1 MAIPRYTGPFGVR
14 QAERLLWR
22 AGFGPRPGE
31 AAALAEQGLTAAVRS
46 LTRPPAA
53 RLEGP
58 APRTDDG
65 YPLAPGDAWGHDH
78 LWWLDR
84 MVRSNQQLV
93 ERMTLVWHD
102 WFATADA
109 PTNLLLDQNR
119 LFRRHA
125 LGRFDELLL
134 DVTVDPAMLLFLSG
148 TSNSK
153 WSPNENYAR
162 ELMELFTLGAGQGY
176 TETDVREQARA
187 LTGWRND
194 WTDAGP
200 VNFRFDARY
209 HDTGTKTIFGRTG
222 AFDWRDSC
230 RLCLEHPR
238 HPAYL
243 VEKLWSAFVPTPPPA
258 PTHSELERLYLDSGY
273 AVTPLLEAI
282 LMHPD
287 LYQGPRMTKPP
298 VVYIAGMLRAL
309 RRGIDTESWSWI
321 ADRCGQLL
329 FWPPNVA
336 GWDEERWLDT
346 ATWRGRWLAAAYAVR
361 PREIDPDGYSS
372 TERADAALRKAL
384 RFWGSPTLTRKTR
397 GELLAFAEE
406 CERLADDSWEQD
418 DYRGLRQNALR
429 MLMATS
435 PDLQTC

>member
-1 MAIPRYTGPFGVR
+1 VAVPRYTGTFGVR

-22 AGFGPRPGE
+22 AGFGPRRGE
-31 AAALAEQGLTAAVRS
+31 AAALAELGLGAAVRS

-53 RLEGP
+53 QLEGP
-58 APRTDDG
+58 APTDDDG
-65 YPLAPGDAWGHDH
+65 LPLAPGDAWGHDH

-93 ERMTLVWHD
+93 ERMTLAWHD

-125 LGRFDELLL
+125 LGSFKDLLL
-134 DVTVDPAMLLFLSG
+134 DVTIDPAMLLFLSG

-176 TETDVREQARA
+176 TEDDVREQARA

-194 WTDAGP
+194 WIDAGP
-200 VNFRFDARY
+200 VNFRFDRNY
-209 HDTGTKTIFGRTG
+209 HDTGTKTVFGRSG
-222 AFDWRDSC
+222 AWNWQDAC

-238 HPAYL
+238 HPEY
-243 VEKLWSAFVPTPPPA
+243 VVGKLWSYFIPTPPPSGTRA
-258 PTHSELERLYLDSGY
+258 ELEQLYLDSGY
-273 AVTPLLEAI
+273 AITPLLEAI
-282 LMHPD
+282 LKHPD
-287 LYQGPRMTKPP
+287 LYAGPRMTKPP

-309 RRGIDTESWSWI
+309 GRGIDTDSWTWI
-321 ADRCGQLL
+321 ADYCGQLL
-329 FWPPNVA
+329 FRPPNVA
-336 GWDEERWLDT
+336 GWDEDRWLDT
-346 ATWRGRWLAAAYAVR
+346 ATWRGRWIAANYALDGR
-361 PREIDPDGYSS
+361 TAEPDGYSA
-372 TERADAALRKAL
+372 TEGAEAALRKAL
-384 RFWGSPTLTRKTR
+384 RAWGNPTVTGKTR
-397 GELLAFAEE
+397 DNLLSFGRE
-406 CERLADDSWEQD
+406 CERLADQSWEQD
-418 DYRGLRQNALR
+418 DHRGLRQNALR
-429 MLMATS
+429 MLIATS